1 VSPPGVTHQ
10 TVAVR
15 AISVERT
22 GGPEVLTLVDQE
34 PEPQPG
40 PGDLLVRVAA
50 AGVNFIDTYHRT
62 GLYPKPR
69 PFVPGVEG
77 AGTVVAVGADV
88 VDFAVGDVVAWSDT
102 PESYAELVRVPSARA
117 VPVPEGVDA
126 EVAGA
131 AILQGLTAH
140 FLTSDTYPLR
150 AGERCLVHAA
160 AGGVGRLIVQL
171 AKGRGSEV
179 FATVGSPEKAEL
191 ARAAGADHVIDYRAE
206 DFADAVKAIAGPR
219 ALDVVYDGV
228 GRATFARGLDLLRPR
243 GMMVT
248 FGNASGPVEP
258 VAPLTLMQKGSL
270 FLTRPTLHDYV
281 ATTEDLR
288 ARAAELFAALTAGR
302 LDVRVGARLLLADA
316 AEAHRLLE
324 SRTTTGKLLLIP

>member
-1 VSPPGVTHQ
+1 
-10 TVAVR
+10 VR
-15 AISVERT
+15 AISAERT
-22 GGPEVLTLVDQE
+22 GGPEVLTLVDHVPE
-34 PEPQPG
+34 PEPG

-62 GLYPKPR
+62 GLYPKPL

-77 AGTVVAVGADV
+77 AGTVVAVGGDV
-88 VDFAVGDVVAWSDT
+88 SGFAAGDVVAWSDA
-102 PESYAELVRVPSARA
+102 PESYAELVRVPAARA
-117 VPVPEGVDA
+117 VPVPESVDP

-140 FLTSDTYPLR
+140 FLVSDTYPLR
-150 AGERCLVHAA
+150 AGDRCLIHAA
-160 AGGVGRLIVQL
+160 AGGVGRLAVQL
-171 AKGRGSEV
+171 AKGRGAEV

-191 ARAAGADHVIDYRAE
+191 VRAAGADHVIEYRAE
-206 DFADAVKAIAGPR
+206 DFGLAVEAIAGPR

-281 ATTEDLR
+281 ATTAELR
-288 ARAAELFAALTAGR
+288 ARAADLFAALTAGR
-302 LDVRVGARLLLADA
+302 LDVRVGARLSLADA
-316 AEAHRLLE
+316 GDAHRLLE

>member
-1 VSPPGVTHQ
+1 
-10 TVAVR
+10 VR

-22 GGPEVLTLVDQE
+22 GGPEVLSLVDHAAE
-34 PEPQPG
+34 PEPG
-40 PGDLLVRVAA
+40 PGDLLVRIAA

-62 GLYPKPR
+62 GLYPRPL

-88 VDFAVGDVVAWSDT
+88 SDFAAGDVVAWSDA
-102 PESYAELVRVPSARA
+102 PESYAELVRVPAARA

-140 FLTSDTYPLR
+140 FLTSETYPLR
-150 AGERCLVHAA
+150 AGDRCLVHAA
-160 AGGVGRLIVQL
+160 AGGVGRLVVQL
-171 AKGRGSEV
+171 AKGRGAEV

-191 ARAAGADHVIDYRAE
+191 VRAAGADHVIEYRAE
-206 DFADAVKAIAGPR
+206 DFGDAVEAIAGPR
-219 ALDVVYDGV
+219 ALGVVYDGV

-281 ATTEDLR
+281 ATTEELR
-288 ARAAELFAALTAGR
+288 ARATDVFAAIAAGR
-302 LDVRVGARLLLADA
+302 LEVRVGARLRLAEA
-316 AEAHRLLE
+316 ADAHRLLE
-324 SRTTTGKLLLIP
+324 SRATTGKLLLIP